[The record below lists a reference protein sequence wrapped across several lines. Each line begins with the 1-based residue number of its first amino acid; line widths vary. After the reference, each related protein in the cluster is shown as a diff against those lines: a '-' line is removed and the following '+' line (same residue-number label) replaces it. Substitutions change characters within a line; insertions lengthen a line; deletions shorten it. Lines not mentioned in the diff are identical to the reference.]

1 LKPGI
6 QHVYGKAFIF
16 LSTMS
21 KIVLAIAVLALLC
34 AASCNAM
41 VLELKSPEELAD
53 AIALYPRLIVKFYA
67 PW

>member
-1 LKPGI
+1 
-6 QHVYGKAFIF
+6 
-16 LSTMS
+16 MS